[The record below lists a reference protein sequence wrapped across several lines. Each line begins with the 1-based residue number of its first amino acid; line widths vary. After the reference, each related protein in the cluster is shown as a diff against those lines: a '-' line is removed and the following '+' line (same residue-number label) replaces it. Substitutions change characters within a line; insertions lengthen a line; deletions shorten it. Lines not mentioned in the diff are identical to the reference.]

1 MLQTVLVALVMS
13 LGPAQ
18 GGLRHPAPAGP
29 RDPEITPSSYQETSS
44 DTSLVRWILTAEG
57 SEARYRVREQ
67 LAGLDFPNDAVGV
80 TQEITGIL
88 VLDGESGTISDES
101 EFRVQLTSLTTDSD
115 RRDGYVRRRT
125 LEVEQFPEA
134 VLVPRRFLGN
144 PAPFPETGSA
154 SFQLEAELTLH
165 GQTQTTLWDFTC
177 EFGPDEITGLAT
189 TAFPFDTF
197 GIPVPQV
204 ARVLS
209 VDDHIRLELEFR
221 VIPEGR

>member
-1 MLQTVLVALVMS
+1 MFQAALVALVMS
-13 LGPAQ
+13 LGPSVGAMKH
-18 GGLRHPAPAGP
+18 LAPSNPQDRGITQIASLLIGP
-29 RDPEITPSSYQETSS
+29 
-44 DTSLVRWILTAEG
+44 DTSLVRWVLTPEG

-80 TQEITGIL
+80 TQDITGTL
-88 VLDGESGTISDES
+88 FLDRESGSISEGS
-101 EFRVQLTSLTTDSD
+101 EFRIKLTSLTTDSE

-144 PAPFPETGSA
+144 PVPFPETGSA
-154 SFQLEAELTLH
+154 TFQLEADLTLH
-165 GQTQTTLWDFTC
+165 GQTQTTIWEITC
-177 EFGPDEITGLAT
+177 EFGPDELTGLAT

-209 VDDHIRLELEFR
+209 VDDNIRLELQFR
-221 VIPEGR
+221 VISEEG